1 MGIKDLTVFILENA
15 PDAINYTTLDKFCNK
30 KVAIDVSIF
39 LYKFK
44 YKGDKIIYKI
54 LEQINRLRLH
64 NITPIYIFD
73 GKPTYHK
80 QDVINDRKEIKI
92 DNLKRLSELQN
103 KLSELSVNSN
113 NSASE
118 SNGSKNREI
127 EILKRDID
135 KLNNKVIYVTKE
147 DIINL
152 KLFLDTLNIPYLQA
166 EGEADFLCSK
176 LCEQRIVDMVI
187 SEDMDLLTSGTNIL
201 LRNFNINSNKIISY
215 SLQTI
220 LNTLNLSYE
229 KWVELCILFGC
240 DYLKRIRGIG
250 PKCSYKFVSNNI
262 NKDFKE
268 IMEQIKNSK
277 KCDIPD
283 NYMDNFNRSKGL
295 FMNINI
301 DYLNFKSKEDLNN
314 FIRIK
319 PLNDT
324 QKDNISIY
332 ISKNSNLFLSNTQIM
347 NRIKNIYK

>member
-92 DNLKRLSELQN
+92 DNLKRLSELQS
-103 KLSELSVNSN
+103 KLSELSAN
-113 NSASE
+113 NSAGDT
-118 SNGSKNREI
+118 NSKNREI

-135 KLNNKVIYVTKE
+135 KLNNKVICVTKE

-152 KLFLDTLNIPYLQA
+152 KLFLNTMEIPYLQA

-176 LCEQRIVDMVI
+176 LCEQRVVDMVI
-187 SEDMDLLTSGTNIL
+187 SEDMDLLTSGTTIL

-215 SLQTI
+215 SLQPI
-220 LNTLNLSYE
+220 LNILNLSFE

-268 IMEQIKNSK
+268 IMVQIKNSK
-277 KCDIPD
+277 KCEIPD
-283 NYMDNFNRSKGL
+283 NYMDDFNRSKDL

-301 DYLNFKSKEDLNN
+301 DYLNFKSRDDLNN

-319 PLNDT
+319 PLDNNK
-324 QKDNISIY
+324 KDNISMY
-332 ISKNSNLFLSNTQIM
+332 ISKNPNLFLSNTQIR